1 VGGIPELKWIAEYA
15 DLHGILMAPHGT
27 GDGVFGLA
35 ALLQVC
41 ATLPNNFIA
50 FEYPIGQ
57 QAWWYDIVE
66 GLPDPIVKDG
76 FIDVDAWTRPGIGI
90 GIDFNV
96 PAARAHLREED
107 KDFLRL
113 SLGPGSSQPDRN

>member
-66 GLPDPIVKDG
+66 GLPARSHREG
-76 FIDVDAWTRPGIGI
+76 RLHRRRRLDATWHRHRHRLQRPGRQG
-90 GIDFNV
+90 
-96 PAARAHLREED
+96 PLAR
-107 KDFLRL
+107 
-113 SLGPGSSQPDRN
+113 GG